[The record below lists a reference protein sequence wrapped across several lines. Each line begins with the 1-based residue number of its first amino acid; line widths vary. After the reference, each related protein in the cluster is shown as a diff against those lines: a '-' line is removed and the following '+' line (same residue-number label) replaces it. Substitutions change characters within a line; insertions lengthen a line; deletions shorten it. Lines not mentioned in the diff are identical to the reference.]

1 VNEKSTSTPLI
12 FPISATYITIMN
24 SLFSSCLVL
33 YCCSVCMSACEWA
46 LPLVQQISAPDL
58 IIQLSPTPKKLWTSA

>member
-33 YCCSVCMSACEWA
+33 LLFCMSACEWA

-58 IIQLSPTPKKLWTSA
+58 IIQLSPTPKKLWTAA